1 MASDLLKISLNG
13 RTFFVTG
20 AHAPF
25 WERFA
30 ANTWE
35 PDTIRVFDHY
45 IGPET
50 VFLDVGCWI
59 GPTLLYGAGRA
70 KLAVGFEP
78 DPAAFSILAQ
88 NVAANPGL
96 ANIRIHRVAVA
107 ARKGVLRIGS
117 QSEQGDSMSSVLF
130 SGGKQNWE
138 AQACRLEDMAGDWP
152 DTGDCFVKVDI
163 EGGEYGTLPALA
175 GFIHARRAT
184 VFVSFH
190 QRFFLQP
197 YTGRGLTLKILGELR
212 LLLRAVGLY
221 ALLRR
226 FPHIYDENGRE
237 IQPAAFLLRKNWRR
251 IETLLLSYRPG
262 PPRGA
267 P

>member
-1 MASDLLKISLNG
+1 LDLRANRAIPCRACFFPAGSKTG
-13 RTFFVTG
+13 R
-20 AHAPF
+20 P
-25 WERFA
+25 R
-30 ANTWE
+30 
-35 PDTIRVFDHY
+35 
-45 IGPET
+45 
-50 VFLDVGCWI
+50 
-59 GPTLLYGAGRA
+59 
-70 KLAVGFEP
+70 
-78 DPAAFSILAQ
+78 
-88 NVAANPGL
+88 
-96 ANIRIHRVAVA
+96 
-107 ARKGVLRIGS
+107 
-117 QSEQGDSMSSVLF
+117 
-130 SGGKQNWE
+130 
-138 AQACRLEDMAGDWP
+138 P